1 MKKLSDIL
9 YRVNLLEVSGTTDL
23 AITGVCFDSRKVTAG
38 NLFVATKGTAVDG
51 HGFIQT
57 AIANGAVAIVFEQL
71 TEQKHNK
78 VSYIQVGDSAL
89 ALAIIAENY
98 YDNPSEKIKLV
109 AVTGTNGKT
118 TVATLLY
125 NLFSGLNYKC
135 GLLSTIE
142 NRIAGEVV
150 PASHTTPDAVQISA
164 LLNRMHE
171 QGCTHCFMEAS
182 SHAIHQQRIAGL
194 NFAGAI
200 FTNIS
205 HDHLDYHKTL
215 KNYINAK
222 KMLFDHLSSSAFAL
236 VNADDKRGM
245 VMLQN
250 TKAKKQTY
258 SISGMGDFR
267 ARIVETTFQGMQL
280 LIDGQE
286 FHTLLV
292 GNFNAYNLL
301 AIYATAILLG
311 EEKLPVLT
319 QLSQLKPAEGRFDYV
334 ISARQKIMGIV
345 DYAHTPD
352 ALEKVLLT
360 IKKIR
365 TGNEQLITVVGCGG
379 DRDSAKRPVMA
390 KVASELSDRVIF
402 TSDNPRS
409 EDPQAILDQMKE
421 GILPL
426 KIGKAL
432 TIPDRKEAIR
442 TAVSLCSKG
451 DIILLAGKGH
461 EKFQEI
467 KGVKYPFDDK
477 LVLGESFQQMEK

>member
-9 YRVNLLEVSGTTDL
+9 YRVSLLEVSGTTDL
-23 AITGVCFDSRKVTAG
+23 TITSVCFDSRKVTAG
-38 NLFVATKGTAVDG
+38 SLFVATKGTAVDG

-71 TEQKHNK
+71 TEQKNNK
-78 VSYIQVGDSAL
+78 VSYIQVRDSAL
-89 ALAIIAENY
+89 ALGIIAENY
-98 YDNPSEKIKLV
+98 YDNPSEKLKLV

-164 LLNRMHE
+164 LLHRMQE

-194 NFAGAI
+194 KFAGAI

-222 KMLFDHLSSSAFAL
+222 KMLFDHLPSSAFAL

-267 ARIVETTFQGMQL
+267 ARIVETSFQGMQL
-280 LIDGQE
+280 LMDGQE

-311 EEKLPVLT
+311 EEKLAVLT

-334 ISARQKIMGIV
+334 ISARHKIMGIV

-409 EDPQAILDQMKE
+409 EDPQDILDQMKE
-421 GILPL
+421 GIMPL

>member
-1 MKKLSDIL
+1 MRTLSDIL
-9 YRVNLLEVSGTTDL
+9 YRVNLLELSGKTDV
-23 AITGVCFDSRKVTAG
+23 AITGVCFDSRKVKAG
-38 NLFVATKGTAVDG
+38 NLFVATRGTNTDG
-51 HGFIQT
+51 HAFINT
-57 AIANGAVAIVFEQL
+57 AIANGAVAVVFEQL
-71 TEQKHNK
+71 AELKKNGVT
-78 VSYIQVGDSAL
+78 YIQVGDSAL
-89 ALAIIAENY
+89 ALGIIAENF
-98 YDNPSEKIKLV
+98 YDNPSEKLKLV

-125 NLFSGLNYKC
+125 HLFTGLHYKC

-142 NRIAGEVV
+142 NKIAGEVI
-150 PASHTTPDAVQISA
+150 PASHTTPDAVQISE
-164 LLNRMHE
+164 LLQRMHQ
-171 QGCTHCFMEAS
+171 QGCSHCFMEAS

-194 NFAGAI
+194 KFTGAV

-205 HDHLDYHKTL
+205 HDHLDYHKTI

-222 KMLFDHLSSSAFAL
+222 KLLFDHLPSSAFAL
-236 VNADDKRGM
+236 VNADDKRGP

-250 TKAKKQTY
+250 TRAKKQTY

-267 ARIVETTFQGMQL
+267 ARIVETSFQGMQL

-286 FHTLLV
+286 VYTPLV

-301 AIYATAILLG
+301 AIYATAVLLG
-311 EEKLPVLT
+311 EEKLAVLT
-319 QLSQLKPAEGRFDYV
+319 QLSRLMPAEGRFDYV
-334 ISARQKIMGIV
+334 ISSQQKIMGIV

-352 ALEKVLLT
+352 ALEKVLIT

-409 EDPQAILDQMKE
+409 EDPQAILEQMKK
-421 GILPL
+421 GIVPL

-442 TAVSLCSKG
+442 TAVSLSSKG

-477 LVLGESFQQMEK
+477 QVLKESFAQMEK

>member
-9 YRVNLLEVSGTTDL
+9 YRVSLLEVSGTTDL
-23 AITGVCFDSRKVTAG
+23 TITSVCFDSRKVTAG
-38 NLFVATKGTAVDG
+38 SLFVATKGTAVDG

-71 TEQKHNK
+71 TEQKNNK
-78 VSYIQVGDSAL
+78 VSYIQVRDSAL
-89 ALAIIAENY
+89 ALGIIAENY
-98 YDNPSEKIKLV
+98 YDNPSEKLKLV

-164 LLNRMHE
+164 LLHRMQE

-194 NFAGAI
+194 KFAGAI

-222 KMLFDHLSSSAFAL
+222 KMLFDHLPSSAFAL

-267 ARIVETTFQGMQL
+267 ARIVETSFQGMQL
-280 LIDGQE
+280 LMDGQE

-311 EEKLPVLT
+311 EEKLAVLT
-319 QLSQLKPAEGRFDYV
+319 QLSQLRPAEGRFDYV
-334 ISARQKIMGIV
+334 ISARHKIMGIV

-409 EDPQAILDQMKE
+409 EDPQDILDQMKE
-421 GILPL
+421 GIMPL